1 MLPPYLDMHRKFWKQ
16 ITHWPLLSIVSP
28 KRQGC
33 YSLPFLGPVWSHVP
47 QSCVQGLWNSHCSVS
62 PNETGSGTSPNP
74 WPESCSE
81 GRRELV
87 EIYQWKYW
95 SSSWH
100 SLSRNPIRGLVLRK
114 GKGTGGRGKEHWR
127 AWIWEPSRLQAPA
140 WPLTT
145 SVSLINVLSLSL
157 PMYKMG

>member
-16 ITHWPLLSIVSP
+16 ITHWPLLPVSR

-33 YSLPFLGPVWSHVP
+33 YSLPLLG
-47 QSCVQGLWNSHCSVS
+47 QSGHMS
-62 PNETGSGTSPNP
+62 PNHVSRGYKTLIVLFHPRRQEVVPAHPNP

-87 EIYQWKYW
+87 EIYHWKYW

-100 SLSRNPIRGLVLRK
+100 SLSRNPIWGWVLR
-114 GKGTGGRGKEHWR
+114 KGTGGRGKEHWR
-127 AWIWEPSRLQAPA
+127 AWTSSSSPASYCLCEPNEC
-140 WPLTT
+140 T
-145 SVSLINVLSLSL
+145 
-157 PMYKMG
+157 